1 MKKFNKLF
9 IILLCFVGAMSVTSC
24 LNSDGDGGID
34 PETYKAWLSAM
45 YGPYYGSSSDYR
57 YQNKIF
63 YYYDDEEENKIK
75 TDYILGVVV
84 NINSLDTAFT
94 VSNATGRVLA
104 KQIPD
109 TYKDLRDALESY
121 DQPISINGKFDFT
134 GISQNAYFTIY
145 NTSATINNLEYGGE
159 THDITVAFWGYPYS
173 SGAYGRMG
181 EYDIIEIYLCLGA
194 IFIDDSQTPL
204 FEYPIS
210 SQADLTKATL
220 FLRATRS

>member
-1 MKKFNKLF
+1 M
-9 IILLCFVGAMSVTSC
+9 
-24 LNSDGDGGID
+24 
-34 PETYKAWLSAM
+34 
-45 YGPYYGSSSDYR
+45 
-57 YQNKIF
+57 
-63 YYYDDEEENKIK
+63 
-75 TDYILGVVV
+75 GVVV

-194 IFIDDSQTPL
+194 IFVDDSQTPL

-220 FLRATRS
+220 FLRATRQ